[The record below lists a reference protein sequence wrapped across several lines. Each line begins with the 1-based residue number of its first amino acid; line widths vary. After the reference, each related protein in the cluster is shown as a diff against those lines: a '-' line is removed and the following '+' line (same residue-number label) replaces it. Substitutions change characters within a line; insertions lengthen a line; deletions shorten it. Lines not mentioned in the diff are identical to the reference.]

1 MTTLRKILTSGDQ
14 SKKRGL
20 ATSAYGERVAYDL
33 TMLATVAASLQRG
46 HDVTDVTKV
55 AGARPLTAKRKAP
68 LALLAGTMVT
78 SLLLNG
84 SNSKGATRHTQPC
97 IRSSN
102 LV

>member
-1 MTTLRKILTSGDQ
+1 MTALRTMLTSDDQ

-33 TMLATVAASLQRG
+33 RMLATVSTSLQRG
-46 HDVTDVTKV
+46 HDVTKV

-78 SLLLNG
+78 ILLLNG